1 MRTRNIVWS
10 LPVLFTIATL
20 GVTPLV
26 ISCTSCYITTNSL
39 LQTQPHGSLASSWAQ
54 EFLKNLQQKKKT
66 KMGCKS
72 VHESIGSEMKFQ
84 MSFEVYETPR
94 ENTIY
99 FISNSSNCLV
109 TDFSGAH
116 KAPSPTLSVKIS
128 RFSRSA

>member
-1 MRTRNIVWS
+1 MVALHEVGHNKFLQS
-10 LPVLFTIATL
+10 FTA
-20 GVTPLV
+20 
-26 ISCTSCYITTNSL
+26 
-39 LQTQPHGSLASSWAQ
+39 
-54 EFLKNLQQKKKT
+54 KKKKKKKKKKPKWCVNQCT
-66 KMGCKS
+66 NRSAPK
-72 VHESIGSEMKFQ
+72 MKFQ

-116 KAPSPTLSVKIS
+116 KAPSPTLSVNIS